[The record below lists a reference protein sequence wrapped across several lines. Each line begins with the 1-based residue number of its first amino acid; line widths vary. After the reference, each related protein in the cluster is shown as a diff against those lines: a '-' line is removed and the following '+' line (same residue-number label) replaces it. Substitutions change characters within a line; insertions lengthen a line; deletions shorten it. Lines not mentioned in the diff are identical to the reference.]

1 MSIQVLC
8 PFLNSIIILF
18 LQLNCMSFFIF
29 ILDINPLS
37 DMWFANVFSHSSSCL
52 SNLLFALL
60 CQSSS
65 VWCSSVCLLWLLLA
79 VLLVSYLINHCL
91 DQYWASQV
99 VLVVKNMPANAG
111 DKKRG
116 FDTWVRKI
124 PWRRAWQLTPYSCLE
139 NSMDRGAWWATVH
152 RSQRVKHDWSDIAC
166 MQDQCQASFPLYFLL
181 GVLWFLILHLS
192 LWPIS
197 SSFFWVV

>member
-1 MSIQVLC
+1 
-8 PFLNSIIILF
+8 
-18 LQLNCMSFFIF
+18 MSFLYLFW
-29 ILDINPLS
+29 ILTLYQICDLLMFSLILQV
-37 DMWFANVFSHSSSCL
+37 VFPVYW
-52 SNLLFALL
+52 LFALL

-65 VWCSSVCLLWLLLA
+65 IWCSSVGLLWLLLA

-99 VLVVKNMPANAG
+99 VLVVKNTPANAG

-181 GVLWFLILHLS
+181 GVLCFLILHLS